1 MQPPSDPTTAAAII
15 DDEDLEEEEDD
26 DDEEEDL
33 ESDDEIDE
41 DDQSHRLPDAAIAAI
56 PISTAEIQSESPPPD
71 QKRQRI
77 DILTTTP
84 TTAVAVAVH
93 QPSSISIIPT
103 PESVQKPSAA
113 FDDSRRLFQRLWTDE
128 DEIGLLQG
136 FLDYTS
142 QRGGFKNSA
151 YHHDTAPFY
160 DQIKSKLQLDFNKNQ
175 LVEKLRRLKK
185 KYRNVMSRINS
196 GKDFSFK
203 TPHDQAT
210 FEISKKI
217 WCGIDGG
224 ALMDDEDQGN
234 GNPNLQLQ
242 ISHNSGEVNGKAS
255 ASSSRKRSRSRPP
268 APTPLPPLAAAVPVV
283 AEENVSAPPIS
294 LNYQANSSLPTVIEE
309 TVRSCLGPLFKE
321 LMLSVVNGAGNSR
334 GFRGMDFNLTP
345 LNFGGNSS
353 HNFLSG
359 TGDNKEMMDEKWRKQ
374 QILELEVYAKR
385 VELVQDQIK
394 LALEELRSPG
404 NQ

>member
-1 MQPPSDPTTAAAII
+1 MQPPSDPTTTAAII

-26 DDEEEDL
+26 DDEEDL

-41 DDQSHRLPDAAIAAI
+41 DDQSQRLPDAAIAAI
-56 PISTAEIQSESPPPD
+56 PISTATTAAEIQSEFPPPD

-84 TTAVAVAVH
+84 TTALAVAVH

-185 KYRNVMSRINS
+185 KYRIFF
-196 GKDFSFK
+196 D
-203 TPHDQAT
+203 
-210 FEISKKI
+210 
-217 WCGIDGG
+217 
-224 ALMDDEDQGN
+224 
-234 GNPNLQLQ
+234 
-242 ISHNSGEVNGKAS
+242 
-255 ASSSRKRSRSRPP
+255 
-268 APTPLPPLAAAVPVV
+268 
-283 AEENVSAPPIS
+283 
-294 LNYQANSSLPTVIEE
+294 
-309 TVRSCLGPLFKE
+309 
-321 LMLSVVNGAGNSR
+321 
-334 GFRGMDFNLTP
+334 
-345 LNFGGNSS
+345 
-353 HNFLSG
+353 
-359 TGDNKEMMDEKWRKQ
+359 
-374 QILELEVYAKR
+374 
-385 VELVQDQIK
+385 
-394 LALEELRSPG
+394 
-404 NQ
+404 